1 MPIKTPPSQDIATET
16 AHHRATQRLT
26 NNTLIMMLGLLGSR
40 IAGFIRERVIAHQF
54 GQQYYT
60 DIYNGSFT
68 IPDLIFFLIAGGAIS
83 SAFIPVFS
91 EYIHTGREREA
102 WRIFSVVLFIM
113 TIFIGALIVLGEIFA
128 PTLVLLTN
136 PGFAQIP
143 HKVEDTVHLTRIL
156 LPAQLCFF
164 LGGLMMGTLTARN
177 IFSGQIWGPIL
188 YNVGIILGGLFLTK
202 RFGVAGLCW
211 GAVGGAFFGNFVLQ
225 WIIVRATGGY
235 LVVSNLRQHLRH
247 PGVIQVFKLMLPVI
261 LGLAL
266 PQVSTIIGKM
276 FASDLG
282 NGAQSALMNANKLMH
297 VPIALFGQAAGIAI
311 FPVMAAQA
319 ARKEMAALRASVN
332 FGLRAILFMSI
343 PASILLYILALPIIQ
358 FLLQTGKYTYED
370 AQIAAHVLRCFAVG
384 TFAWCAISVA
394 ARGFYAMQD
403 SKTPVLIGTLVTFV
417 LIGLNLFAHATAP
430 RLTQTQAIGNIALT
444 ISITAILDMVALVVM
459 LRMKLH
465 GIQGGKL
472 LLSVTRTLAGSL
484 VAGTVCLVVRNFL
497 NQHYAQRDRHLALLY
512 PHFKPHVTAESFVIL
527 TTCILLST
535 AIYLGMA
542 LIMRMEEVNILRRLV
557 RRRLPSAA
565 N

>member
-1 MPIKTPPSQDIATET
+1 MSSTTPSQGAGIT
-16 AHHRATQRLT
+16 AASYHSRRLT
-26 NNTLIMMLGLLGSR
+26 SNTLIMMVGLLGSR

-102 WRIFSVVLFIM
+102 WRIFSVVLFVM
-113 TIFIGALIVLGEIFA
+113 TVFIGALIVLGEIFA
-128 PTLVLLTN
+128 PTLVLITN
-136 PGFAQIP
+136 PGFAHIP
-143 HKVEDTVHLTRIL
+143 HKVEDTVRLTRIL

-177 IFSGQIWGPIL
+177 IFSGQILGPIL
-188 YNVGIILGGLFLTK
+188 YNVGIIFGGLFLTK
-202 RFGVAGLCW
+202 HYGVAGLCW

-225 WIIVRATGGY
+225 WIFVRATGGY
-235 LVVSNLRQHLRH
+235 LVTKNLLKHLRH
-247 PGVIQVFKLMLPVI
+247 PGVVQVFKLMLPVI

-332 FGLRAILFMSI
+332 FGLRAILFMSV
-343 PASILLYILALPIIQ
+343 PASILLYVLALPIIQ
-358 FLLQTGKYTYED
+358 FLLQTGKYSYED
-370 AQIAAHVLRCFAVG
+370 ALIAAAVLRCFAIG

-394 ARGFYAMQD
+394 ARGFYAVQD
-403 SKTPVLIGTLVTFV
+403 TKTPVVIGTLVTFV
-417 LIGLNLFAHATAP
+417 LVGLNLAFFKLADRHDQTHAVA
-430 RLTQTQAIGNIALT
+430 NIALT
-444 ISITAILDMVALVVM
+444 ISITAILDMLALVYM
-459 LRMKLH
+459 LRIKLH
-465 GIQGGKL
+465 GIYGGRL
-472 LLSVTRTLAGSL
+472 MQSVLRTVLAAG
-484 VAGTVCLVVRNFL
+484 VAGIVCWVLRNALQWFFM
-497 NQHYAQRDRHLALLY
+497 QRQRQALAINPGY
-512 PHFKPHVTAESFVIL
+512 RPHVTFEAFVIITACL
-527 TTCILLST
+527 ALST
-535 AIYLGMA
+535 TVYLAMA
-542 LIMRMEEVNILRRLV
+542 LWLRMEEVNVLRRLF
-557 RRRLPSAA
+557 RRRAIASP